1 MFTTEDVKKLRDLT
15 GISIMQCRKALEEAD
30 GNFDK
35 ATLILRKKGADVAA
49 KKADRALGAG
59 VVASYIHST
68 GTIGSMVELFCETD
82 FVSGNDEFKKLAYD
96 IAMHVAA
103 SNPEFLK
110 AEDITEEARNLA
122 KEVFAKEVEG
132 LPVATNAAQAG
143 KPEAMKAK
151 ILEGKMSSY
160 FSERVLLDQPFIKNP
175 EVTIRGLVD
184 GAVHKFGEKVEI
196 GKFVRYSIKR

>member
-1 MFTTEDVKKLRDLT
+1 MISTEDVKKLRDMT
-15 GISIMQCRKALEEAD
+15 GISIMQCRKALEEAA

-49 KKADRALGAG
+49 KKADRSLGAG
-59 VVASYIHST
+59 VVASYIHGN
-68 GTIGSMVELFCETD
+68 GTVGSMVELFCETD
-82 FVSGNDEFKKLAYD
+82 FVSGNEDFKKLAYD

-110 AEDITEEARNLA
+110 SDDITEEARNLA

-132 LPVATNAAQAG
+132 
-143 KPEAMKAK
+143 KPEAMKEK

-160 FSERVLLDQPFIKNP
+160 FSDKVLMDQPFIKNP
-175 EVTIRGLVD
+175 ELTIRALIDNGVQ
-184 GAVHKFGEKVEI
+184 KFGEKIEI
-196 GKFVRYSIKR
+196 GKFVRFSIKR